1 MNRFYKTGMAALLI
15 SYLPQ
20 LSNAAME
27 ENPLLYNIMIG
38 ELETNDSN
46 NNFTSWDAQGWLGRN
61 FNKLWFKT
69 EGERSHGQTEQVE
82 IQALYSRAISP
93 FWDFQAGIR
102 HDAKPT
108 LDHNWAVIG
117 MQGIARYFFEL
128 DTALFI
134 GESGNTAFRFNAE
147 YELLFTQKLILTPEV
162 EMNFYG
168 QNMPAIG
175 IGSGLSDLNLGLR
188 LRYEIRREF
197 APYIGINWWEK
208 YGGTADYTEL
218 LGEDITDTEF
228 VFGIRLWF

>member
-1 MNRFYKTGMAALLI
+1 MNRFYKTGMAILLI
-15 SYLPQ
+15 SFLPQ
-20 LSNAAME
+20 MSNAAME

-38 ELETNDSN
+38 EMETNDSN
-46 NNFTSWDAQGWLGRN
+46 NDFMSWDAQVWLGRN
-61 FNKLWFKT
+61 FNKLWLKT
-69 EGERSHGQTEQVE
+69 EGERSHGDTEELEV
-82 IQALYSRAISP
+82 QALYSRAISP
-93 FWDFQAGIR
+93 FWDIQAGIR

-108 LDHNWAVIG
+108 PDQNWGVLG
-117 MQGIARYFFEL
+117 LQGIARYFFEI

-147 YELLFTQKLILTPEV
+147 YELLFTQKLILTPEI

-168 QNMPAIG
+168 QGIPEIG

-197 APYIGINWWEK
+197 APYIGINWREK
-208 YGGTADYTEL
+208 YGGTADSSEL
-218 LGEDITDTEF
+218 LGKDVTDTEL